1 MRELISTSAS
11 AAGIVV
17 LLLAGA
23 WAQSSLSPSPSAA
36 HGALHGPHAILP
48 HCRQPSPAA
57 QTIRVAGVSARVDI
71 VEGVASTQLEI
82 ELQNPTSGRL
92 EAEVLVPV
100 PDGAGVKSFAFQGS
114 APEAKAV
121 LLPKDEARRTYDS
134 IVAKLRDPALLE
146 FIGYGSIRSSVFPIE
161 AGGTQKVRIA
171 YEHIVPVDGGRID
184 YVLPRSESLDYE
196 VPWTIDIRIESSSP
210 VSTVYSPT
218 HGIDV
223 SRSAPGGLSARL
235 SASGSRVPGSF
246 QLCALRQ
253 GTDGVSTT
261 VLAYPDA
268 KTGGGYFLLL
278 AGVPSEASS
287 APPDRR
293 EVTLVID
300 RSGSM
305 RGEKLAQAREAA
317 LQVLA
322 GLSEGEAFNVI
333 AYDDGIT
340 ALSREALVKNPE
352 TAARGAAFIRGLEA
366 GSGTNI
372 HAALME
378 AVQPAPREG
387 FLPIVLFLTDGLPT
401 VGETSESAIR
411 SSVTV
416 SNRHGKRVFTF
427 GVGADVNTH
436 LLEKIAA
443 DSRGAPTFVLP
454 GQSVEPKVSQVFA
467 RLSGPVLEK
476 PSLAVSTRSGESRG
490 GDVLPSRLPDL
501 FRGDQLVA
509 LGRYR
514 GSEPLVLSIRG
525 MRQGSEKV
533 YTTDFDPARATFRNA
548 YVPRLWASRKIG
560 VLVDAIRE
568 IGASP
573 SPGATED
580 PRLKELTGEIVRLS
594 TEFGILTEYTAFLAT
609 EGTDLG
615 RKDEVLANA
624 LLNCRS
630 RAVETRSGL
639 SSLNQSLNNQF
650 QLNQMCL
657 NRYND
662 YLGADMQVVQESRV
676 QQVNDLAFFRKGS
689 AWIDSRVYT
698 VDSKPEPKRVAA
710 FGSPEYAR
718 IMELLAASHRQGCAS
733 LRGDV
738 MVLVE
743 GELVLLEGPKAQ

>member
-1 MRELISTSAS
+1 MRELISSAAS
-11 AAGIVV
+11 SAGIVV
-17 LLLAGA
+17 LLFAGA
-23 WAQSSLSPSPSAA
+23 WAQSSLTPSSAGHA
-36 HGALHGPHAILP
+36 TLHGPQSILP
-48 HCRQPSPAA
+48 HCRQPAPVVPA
-57 QTIRVAGVSARVDI
+57 IRVVGVSARVDI
-71 VEGVASTQLEI
+71 VDRVASTQLEL

-100 PDGAGVKSFAFQGS
+100 PDGASVKSFAFQGS
-114 APEAKAV
+114 SPEAKAV
-121 LLPKDEARRTYDS
+121 LLPKDEARKTYDS

-146 FIGYGSIRSSVFPIE
+146 FIGYGSIRSSVFPVE

-171 YEHIVPVDGGRID
+171 YEHIVPGEGGRID
-184 YVLPRSESLDYE
+184 YVLPRSEALDYE
-196 VPWTIDIRIESSSP
+196 VPWTIDVRIESSSP

-223 SRSAPGGLSARL
+223 SRSGPGRL
-235 SASGSRVPGSF
+235 SVRLAASGTRVPGAF
-246 QLCALRQ
+246 QLCALEQ
-253 GTDGVSTT
+253 GADGVSTT
-261 VLAYPDA
+261 VLAYPDS

-278 AGVPSEASS
+278 AGAPSGPSS
-287 APPDRR
+287 AQPDRR

-305 RGEKLAQAREAA
+305 RGGKLEQAREAA

-322 GLSEGEAFNVI
+322 GLSDGEAFNVI
-333 AYDDGIT
+333 AYDDGIM
-340 ALSREALVKNPE
+340 ALSREAVPKSPE
-352 TAARGAAFIRGLEA
+352 TAARAAAFIRGLEA

-378 AVQPAPREG
+378 AVRPAPREG

-411 SSVTV
+411 SAVTA
-416 SNRHGKRVFTF
+416 SNRHARRVFTF

-436 LLEKIAA
+436 LLEKIAG

-454 GQSVEPKVSQVFA
+454 GQSVEPKVSQVFS
-467 RLSGPVLEK
+467 RLSGPVLEA
-476 PSLAVSTRSGESRG
+476 PSLAVATGWGELRG
-490 GDVLPSRLPDL
+490 ADVVPAQLPDL

-525 MRQGSEKV
+525 RHLGSDRV
-533 YTTDFDPARATFRNA
+533 YTTSFDPARATYRNA
-548 YVPRLWASRKIG
+548 FVPRLWASRKIG

-568 IGASP
+568 LGAS
-573 SPGATED
+573 SAPGAPED

-609 EGTDLG
+609 EGTDLA

-639 SSLNQSLNNQF
+639 ASLNQSLNSQF
-650 QLNQMCL
+650 QINQTCL
-657 NRYND
+657 NRHND
-662 YLGADMQVVQESRV
+662 YVGADMQVVQETRV

-689 AWIDSRVYT
+689 AWIDSRVYSGG
-698 VDSKPEPKRVAA
+698 SKPEPKRVAA

-718 IMELLAASHRQGCAS
+718 ILELLAASHRQGCAS

>member
-1 MRELISTSAS
+1 MRELISSAAS
-11 AAGIVV
+11 SAGIVV
-17 LLLAGA
+17 LLFAGA
-23 WAQSSLSPSPSAA
+23 WAQSSLTPSPAGHAA
-36 HGALHGPHAILP
+36 FHGPQAILP
-48 HCRQPSPAA
+48 HCRQPAPAA
-57 QTIRVAGVSARVDI
+57 PAIRVVGVSARVDI
-71 VEGVASTQLEI
+71 VDRVASTQLEL

-100 PDGAGVKSFAFQGS
+100 PDGASVKSFAFHGS
-114 APEAKAV
+114 SPEAKAV

-146 FIGYGSIRSSVFPIE
+146 FIGYGSIRSSVFPVE

-171 YEHIVPVDGGRID
+171 YEHIVPVEGGRID

-196 VPWTIDIRIESSSP
+196 VPWTIDVRIESSSP

-223 SRSAPGGLSARL
+223 SRSGPGRL
-235 SASGSRVPGSF
+235 SVRLAASGARVPGAF
-246 QLCALRQ
+246 QLCALEQ
-253 GTDGVSTT
+253 SADGVSTT

-278 AGVPSEASS
+278 AGAPSEPSTAQ
-287 APPDRR
+287 PDRR

-305 RGEKLAQAREAA
+305 RGGKLDQAREAA

-322 GLSEGEAFNVI
+322 GLSDGEAFNVI

-340 ALSREALVKNPE
+340 SLSREALLKSPE
-352 TAARGAAFIRGLEA
+352 TAARAAAFIRGLEA

-416 SNRHGKRVFTF
+416 SNRHGRRVFTF

-436 LLEKIAA
+436 LLEKIAG

-467 RLSGPVLEK
+467 RLSGPVLEA
-476 PSLAVSTRSGESRG
+476 PSLAVATSWGELRG
-490 GDVLPSRLPDL
+490 ADVLPARLPDL

-525 MRQGSEKV
+525 KHRGSDRA
-533 YTTDFDPARATFRNA
+533 YTTSFDPARATYRNA
-548 YVPRLWASRKIG
+548 FVPRLWASRKIG

-568 IGASP
+568 LGATP
-573 SPGATED
+573 APGAPED
-580 PRLKELTGEIVRLS
+580 PRLKELTGEVVRLS

-609 EGTDLG
+609 EGTDLA
-615 RKDEVLANA
+615 RRDEVLANA

-639 SSLNQSLNNQF
+639 ASLNQSFNTQF
-650 QLNQMCL
+650 QMNQTCL
-657 NRYND
+657 NRRND
-662 YLGADMQVVQESRV
+662 WIAADMQVVQESRV

-689 AWIDSRVYT
+689 AWVDSRVYT
-698 VDSKPEPKRVAA
+698 VDGKPEPKRVAA
-710 FGSPEYAR
+710 FGSQEYSR
-718 IMELLAASHRQGCAS
+718 IMEQLAASHRQGCAS

-743 GELVLLEGPKAQ
+743 GELVLLEGPKVQ